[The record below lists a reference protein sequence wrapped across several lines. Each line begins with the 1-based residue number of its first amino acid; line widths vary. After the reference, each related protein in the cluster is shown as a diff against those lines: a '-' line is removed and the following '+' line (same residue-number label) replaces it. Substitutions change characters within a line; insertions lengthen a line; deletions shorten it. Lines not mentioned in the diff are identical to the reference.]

1 MNNLR
6 RAVDSFATFIRGLPP
21 HLLQPSRTAEWGPRE
36 VLCHL
41 AFWHEQYAAILE
53 AIQDGREP
61 PLINGTFKSIN
72 ASAVATILATP
83 PAELLHRL
91 VKAQE
96 SLERITRNPDA
107 ESLAFSF
114 RKGSKV
120 WPLPKAIE
128 LIAGHM
134 NLHEQRLRRAT
145 RAPD

>member
-1 MNNLR
+1 MNELR

-21 HLLQPSRTAEWGPRE
+21 HLLQPSHIAEWGPLE

-41 AFWHEQYAAILE
+41 AFWHEQYVAILE

-72 ASAVATILATP
+72 ASAVAAHLATP
-83 PAELLHRL
+83 PAELVHKLE
-91 VKAQE
+91 KAQD
-96 SLERITRNPDA
+96 SLERITGNPDA
-107 ESLAFSF
+107 ETLAFSF

-128 LIAGHM
+128 LIAGHIS
-134 NLHEQRLRRAT
+134 LHEKRLHHSPRASS
-145 RAPD
+145 